1 MVEVPQVGSSGIK
14 LSTISDEEKQEFS
27 DVVQKLENYSQDI
40 IRSFDETIKG
50 IRGNLDGMGDVAIK
64 AIASLEEARAKIQSL
79 SEQSY
84 EELDQIINSVESVI
98 TELECIDTIQADVNF
113 LSDAITTVETAVRS
127 KSA

>member
-64 AIASLEEARAKIQSL
+64 AIAALEEARAKIQSL